1 MKKILIFGTGCAKCK
16 NLTANAEKAA
26 TEKGVEYDLQKITD
40 IMEIT
45 RFGIMATP
53 AIAIDGA
60 VKSCGKLASVEEIK
74 EWL

>member
-1 MKKILIFGTGCAKCK
+1 MKKILIFGTGCPKCK
-16 NLTANAEKAA
+16 NLAANVEKAA
-26 TEKGVEYDLQKITD
+26 ADKSVEYDLEKITD
-40 IMEIT
+40 ISEIT

-60 VKSCGKLASVEEIK
+60 VKCCGKLASVEEIK